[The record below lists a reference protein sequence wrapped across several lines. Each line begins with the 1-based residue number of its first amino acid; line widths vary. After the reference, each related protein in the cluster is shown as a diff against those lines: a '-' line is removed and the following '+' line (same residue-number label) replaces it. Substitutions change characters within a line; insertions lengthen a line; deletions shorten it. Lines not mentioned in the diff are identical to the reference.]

1 MARICPPFTLMY
13 GVVLKPLSCKQ
24 QCLDKTHSHAQSQG
38 RLNFSCVC
46 SLNHLPCRN
55 ECVLVQGQSDVWS
68 VLAKRSLTID
78 AGSSMPGHL
87 VTFLPCPSK
96 FKPSCLVGEG
106 CATRVSP
113 KLMVA
118 ISDQKRGTGLHLL
131 FWPCIHS
138 LLAVKTIALTLTLVE
153 GQTACS
159 TGLRTRVGNKEGTAY
174 LCLILPY
181 PTLPTQPA
189 APGCRTLPFSKP

>member
-1 MARICPPFTLMY
+1 MIMARICPPFTLMY
-13 GVVLKPLSCKQ
+13 GVVLKPLACKQ

-46 SLNHLPCRN
+46 SLNHLPSRN
-55 ECVLVQGQSDVWS
+55 ECVLVHGQSDVWS
-68 VLAKRSLTID
+68 VLAKRGLTID

-87 VTFLPCPSK
+87 VTFLACPSK

-131 FWPCIHS
+131 CWPCIHS

-153 GQTACS
+153 AQTHVQRDY
-159 TGLRTRVGNKEGTAY
+159 GRVLETRQAQPIY
-174 LCLILPY
+174 HPSFALSYPPY
-181 PTLPTQPA
+181 PTCCSGLPQS
-189 APGCRTLPFSKP
+189 TLL